1 MRKQSYAINY
11 TPRSHANPK
20 APEHTYTATTSASH
34 PPYTMADPYVDRK
47 AVNASYRPKSSV
59 SPSKPLLPLSELTRP
74 RP

>member
-1 MRKQSYAINY
+1 MQSYARNY
-11 TPRSHANPK
+11 TPRSHADPK
-20 APEHTYTATTSASH
+20 ALEHTYTATTSASH

-59 SPSKPLLPLSELTRP
+59 SPHILLPPFAKLTRP